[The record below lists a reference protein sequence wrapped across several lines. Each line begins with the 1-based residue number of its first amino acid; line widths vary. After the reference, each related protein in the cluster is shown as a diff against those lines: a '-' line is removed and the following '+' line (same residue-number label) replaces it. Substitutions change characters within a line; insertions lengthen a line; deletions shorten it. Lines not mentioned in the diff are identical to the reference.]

1 MKLNRKSGAALAVAA
16 AFLVMNA
23 TPPVV
28 TPAAAAY
35 KVKCFGVNACKGHGA
50 CKTAANS
57 CKGQNACK
65 GQGYVM
71 MGKVRCLFKGGTLT
85 HS

>member
-1 MKLNRKSGAALAVAA
+1 MKLNRKSGAALAAAA
-16 AFLVMNA
+16 AFLVISA
-23 TPPVV
+23 TAPG

-50 CKTAANS
+50 CKSLANS
-57 CKGQNACK
+57 CKGENACK
-65 GQGYVM
+65 GQGYVL
-71 MGKVRCLFKGGTLT
+71 MGKAACLAKGGTLT